1 MTDTND
7 TYIDLFSG
15 LLLAEIERKRDKIW
29 SFWIAPIPGDQSAM
43 SAMVRAAETEF
54 RKYEPLYT
62 VLQKFVSSRSMK

>member
-1 MTDTND
+1 MTYTND

-43 SAMVRAAETEF
+43 VRAAETEF